1 MVVVLVQL
9 RLAQSKAWRAG
20 LQPESTV
27 LLREHRRVAA
37 LPQAGS
43 FLLRLILA
51 YRRQPS
57 VSVMGENDMNKNIL
71 IGLVLIAA
79 AAGGYYQF
87 SVKPAQEA
95 AAAAEAAAAEAA
107 AALDPAAFD
116 AAKINAMIAASTL
129 DDATKATLKAG
140 VDAAATNPA
149 LVQGAVDAVKA
160 AMGM

>member
-1 MVVVLVQL
+1 M
-9 RLAQSKAWRAG
+9 
-20 LQPESTV
+20 

-51 YRRQPS
+51 YRRQPN

-107 AALDPAAFD
+107 AAEA
-116 AAKINAMIAASTL
+116 
-129 DDATKATLKAG
+129 
-140 VDAAATNPA
+140 
-149 LVQGAVDAVKA
+149 KA
-160 AMGM
+160 A